1 MRTVTLSHG
10 EDSFRFR
17 IPTAED
23 WKDVAE
29 YLRDRVKPGDI
40 IALSGPLG
48 AGKTTLVQALARCLG
63 SAREAQSPTFAL
75 LRSYPVT
82 KAGPIKRIV
91 HVDAYRI
98 EQERELLALDLDEEL
113 SDEKT
118 LLVIEWPEKIEGWIQ
133 GHEKNV
139 YLIQI
144 EQKEKTLEKRGES

>member
-1 MRTVTLSHG
+1 MRIVTLSHG

-29 YLRDRVKPGDI
+29 YLQERVKPGDV

-48 AGKTTLVQALARCLG
+48 AGKTTLVQAIARRLG

-75 LRSYPVT
+75 MRSYPVT
-82 KAGPIKRIV
+82 KAGTITRIV

-98 EQERELLALDLDEEL
+98 EQERELRALDLDEEL
-113 SDEKT
+113 ADGKT
-118 LLVIEWPEKIEGWIQ
+118 LLVVEWPEKIESWVR

-139 YLIQI
+139 YAIQI
-144 EQKEKTLEKRGES
+144 EQKEKTLT